1 MIAFLRGTVA
11 ESYPQRL
18 ILDVHG
24 VGYEVIVPLSTFDR
38 LNPLP
43 GRELTLKTYLH
54 VRENM
59 QVLYGF
65 ATDAER
71 DIFLLLIDR
80 VSGIGPATAIA
91 ILGSLSVE
99 QFKQAVVSGDVS
111 GIARA
116 KGVGKKTAERIVL
129 ELKDKVGLAA
139 HLGGPGPGLHLPGGG
154 GCGTG
159 ADCAGLQAGGI
170 TQGHCR
176 PLERESGRRRGRVDP
191 RRPALHEL
199 TIPL

>member
-1 MIAFLRGTVA
+1 MTEAVPEDAFLACARAGLCHVKGMIAFLRGTVA

-71 DIFLLLIDR
+71 DIFLLLIER

-99 QFKQAVVSGDVS
+99 QFKQAVVGGDVS

-139 HLGGPGPGLHLPGGG
+139 RGKPRPRALLPRPPG
-154 GCGTG
+154 T
-159 ADCAGLQAGGI
+159 
-170 TQGHCR
+170 R
-176 PLERESGRRRGRVDP
+176 NWR
-191 RRPALHEL
+191 
-199 TIPL
+199 

>member
-1 MIAFLRGTVA
+1 MGMIAFLRGTVA

-24 VGYEVIVPLSTFDR
+24 VGYEVIVPLSTFDK

-116 KGVGKKTAERIVL
+116 KGVGIKTAERIVL

-139 HLGGPGPGLHLPGGG
+139 TWEDAELALIALGFKQVESRKAIAAHLKENPD
-154 GCGTG
+154 
-159 ADCAGLQAGGI
+159 ADADELIRA
-170 TQGHCR
+170 
-176 PLERESGRRRGRVDP
+176 
-191 RRPALHEL
+191 ALRSMN
-199 TIPL
+199 

>member
-1 MIAFLRGTVA
+1 MTEAVPEDAFLACARAGLCHVKGMIAFLRGTVA

-71 DIFLLLIDR
+71 DIFLLLIER

-99 QFKQAVVSGDVS
+99 QFKQAVVGGDVS

-116 KGVGKKTAERIVL
+116 KGWA
-129 ELKDKVGLAA
+129 
-139 HLGGPGPGLHLPGGG
+139 
-154 GCGTG
+154 
-159 ADCAGLQAGGI
+159 
-170 TQGHCR
+170 
-176 PLERESGRRRGRVDP
+176 RRRRN
-191 RRPALHEL
+191 ASSWN
-199 TIPL
+199 

>member
-1 MIAFLRGTVA
+1 MTEAVPEDAFLACARAGLCHVKGMIAFLRGTVA

-71 DIFLLLIDR
+71 DIFLLLIER
-80 VSGIGPATAIA
+80 VS
-91 ILGSLSVE
+91 
-99 QFKQAVVSGDVS
+99 
-111 GIARA
+111 
-116 KGVGKKTAERIVL
+116 
-129 ELKDKVGLAA
+129 
-139 HLGGPGPGLHLPGGG
+139 
-154 GCGTG
+154 
-159 ADCAGLQAGGI
+159 
-170 TQGHCR
+170 
-176 PLERESGRRRGRVDP
+176 
-191 RRPALHEL
+191 
-199 TIPL
+199 

>member
-1 MIAFLRGTVA
+1 MGMIAFLRGTVA

-80 VSGIGPATAIA
+80 VSASA
-91 ILGSLSVE
+91 
-99 QFKQAVVSGDVS
+99 
-111 GIARA
+111 
-116 KGVGKKTAERIVL
+116 
-129 ELKDKVGLAA
+129 
-139 HLGGPGPGLHLPGGG
+139 LP
-154 GCGTG
+154 
-159 ADCAGLQAGGI
+159 
-170 TQGHCR
+170 R
-176 PLERESGRRRGRVDP
+176 PSPFLVPCPWSSSSRRW
-191 RRPALHEL
+191 
-199 TIPL
+199 